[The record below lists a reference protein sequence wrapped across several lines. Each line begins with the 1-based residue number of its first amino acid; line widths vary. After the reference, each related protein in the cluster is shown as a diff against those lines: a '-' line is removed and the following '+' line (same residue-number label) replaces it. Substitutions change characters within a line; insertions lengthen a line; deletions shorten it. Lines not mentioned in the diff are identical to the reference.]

1 MKKKQESPASE
12 LKKAPVAKQLKKQAK
27 TQTKRDRFIRT
38 RMWFST
44 LIASVFNDRGTIPPN
59 IGNKIMVTNNLYVT
73 KNSLSVVFAIR
84 EFRKLNLKCI
94 TSRLIF
100 RLRVCRTISI
110 QVQAVCVREYIH
122 GKLL

>member
-27 TQTKRDRFIRT
+27 TQTKRDRVIRT

>member
-84 EFRKLNLKCI
+84 EFSDDTYVGFC
-94 TSRLIF
+94 SDLI
-100 RLRVCRTISI
+100 
-110 QVQAVCVREYIH
+110 QAVCVREYIH